1 MRSLLSSAPSSIDLF
16 TDTATILN
24 YFDLRSIWDAQGGHD
39 YDPLYSL
46 SIRNMAFTLNFS

>member
-1 MRSLLSSAPSSIDLF
+1 MRSLLSSVPSSIDLF